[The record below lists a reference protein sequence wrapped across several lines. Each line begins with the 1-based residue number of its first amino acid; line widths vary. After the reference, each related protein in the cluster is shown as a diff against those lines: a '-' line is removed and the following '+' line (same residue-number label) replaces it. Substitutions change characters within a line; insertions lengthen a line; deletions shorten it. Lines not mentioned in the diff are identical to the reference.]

1 MKIGSKFR
9 VSALI
14 VLLSVLAELSY
25 STGGYYAS
33 LLPIGFGIVLYFVIK
48 ELSDMNVSRNI
59 ITLRAE
65 VQNNVY
71 VTHVNEDTEV
81 KEERFGRNGH
91 EPSVHLAAIHIYGKA
106 VNDGSYRFS
115 NTVSG
120 IVESNG
126 IVTVRDILDEPPKKK
141 VRTLVVLSPIERA
154 RLKAVLCRYSR
165 ENATLLFKIC
175 SGNLRC
181 EYAASN

>member
-81 KEERFGRNGH
+81 KEERFMS
-91 EPSVHLAAIHIYGKA
+91 EASM
-106 VNDGSYRFS
+106 
-115 NTVSG
+115 
-120 IVESNG
+120 
-126 IVTVRDILDEPPKKK
+126 
-141 VRTLVVLSPIERA
+141 SPIPNTSLA
-154 RLKAVLCRYSR
+154 ISVNFAAV
-165 ENATLLFKIC
+165 TLIFIFPPC
-175 SGNLRC
+175 NR
-181 EYAASN
+181 